1 MKRSAGKFGL
11 RIVLAAAGLSVGA
24 LAFASESSPVGA
36 WKTIDDKSGKV
47 KSIVQITET
56 NGELQGVVTKV
67 FSPPAESE
75 NPVCEK
81 CEGERKDKPVIGM
94 TIMSGLRKTG
104 EEYTGGQILDPAEGK
119 IYKCK
124 VKVAEDG
131 KTLQMRGFIGFSLL
145 GRTQT
150 WVRDQ

>member
-1 MKRSAGKFGL
+1 MKRSAWRFGF
-11 RIVLAAAGLSVGA
+11 RIALAAAGLSVGVV
-24 LAFASESSPVGA
+24 AFANEPSPVGA

-47 KSIVQITET
+47 KSIVRIAET

-67 FSPPAESE
+67 FSPPAENE

-119 IYKCK
+119 TYKCK
-124 VKVAEDG
+124 IKVAEDG
-131 KTLQMRGFIGFSLL
+131 KTLQMRGFLGFSML